1 MSKKQNIQKTGGQFL
16 LNPISDT
23 SIFSRED
30 FTNEHSEIYKMVIDF
45 DKDRVLSQKEKI
57 EKYDPDLSIELLKEL
72 GELGLLGI
80 DIPEKYDGIDLDKIT
95 TAIVAEALVQSPSFA
110 VTWAVQT
117 GIGSLP
123 IIWFG
128 TDEQKNK
135 YLPKVSSGELVCAYG
150 LTEPSSGSDATQ
162 AKTSAKLTE
171 DKKHYILNGEKVFIT
186 NGGIADVFIVFA
198 QVDGNKFSAFIVEK
212 GTEGFSIGRE
222 ENKLGM
228 KGSSTAQ
235 LIFQD
240 AKVPAENLLYKVGK
254 GATIAFNCLNIGRF
268 KLGCSCLGGS
278 KQAITTASQYSLDRK
293 AFGTTISKFDAI
305 QKKIAEMSILTFA
318 TDSMIYRTIGLL
330 QDEIDL
336 IDKDTP
342 DYYIQMGEA
351 MGKYA
356 IETSMVKVFGSDC
369 SHWVIDQGLQVLG
382 GYGYLEEY
390 SLAPAYRD
398 DRINQIWEGTNE
410 INRQIITGFM
420 MKKALT
426 EELPFRDSIRNID
439 FFLNEKPSSNIS
451 EFSKEF
457 DSVESAKKL
466 ALYLFNESL
475 IAFGQDLKNEHQV
488 MEMLADIF
496 TDIYSA
502 ESAIIRT
509 KKIMD
514 SDNPIPTT
522 KDISIVFISEMVGRI
537 ITKTHSIL
545 NTLYDGSVSEDIIA
559 KVSKFEKR
567 MRLPVNA
574 VQLKRNIAEYVFD
587 QKKYPY

>member
-30 FTNEHSEIYKMVIDF
+30 FTSEHSEIYKMVIDF

-342 DYYIQMGEA
+342 NYYIQMGEA

>member
-1 MSKKQNIQKTGGQFL
+1 
-16 LNPISDT
+16 
-23 SIFSRED
+23 
-30 FTNEHSEIYKMVIDF
+30 
-45 DKDRVLSQKEKI
+45 
-57 EKYDPDLSIELLKEL
+57 
-72 GELGLLGI
+72 
-80 DIPEKYDGIDLDKIT
+80 
-95 TAIVAEALVQSPSFA
+95 
-110 VTWAVQT
+110 
-117 GIGSLP
+117 
-123 IIWFG
+123 
-128 TDEQKNK
+128 
-135 YLPKVSSGELVCAYG
+135 
-150 LTEPSSGSDATQ
+150 
-162 AKTSAKLTE
+162 
-171 DKKHYILNGEKVFIT
+171 
-186 NGGIADVFIVFA
+186 
-198 QVDGNKFSAFIVEK
+198 
-212 GTEGFSIGRE
+212 
-222 ENKLGM
+222 
-228 KGSSTAQ
+228 
-235 LIFQD
+235 
-240 AKVPAENLLYKVGK
+240 
-254 GATIAFNCLNIGRF
+254 
-268 KLGCSCLGGS
+268 
-278 KQAITTASQYSLDRK
+278 
-293 AFGTTISKFDAI
+293 
-305 QKKIAEMSILTFA
+305 
-318 TDSMIYRTIGLL
+318 
-330 QDEIDL
+330 
-336 IDKDTP
+336 
-342 DYYIQMGEA
+342 MGEA

-545 NTLYDGSVSEDIIA
+545 NLSLIHI
-559 KVSKFEKR
+559 
-567 MRLPVNA
+567 
-574 VQLKRNIAEYVFD
+574 
-587 QKKYPY
+587 

>member
-1 MSKKQNIQKTGGQFL
+1 MNKKHNIQKTGGQFL
-16 LNPISDT
+16 LDPISDT

-30 FTNEHSEIYKMVIDF
+30 FSSEHSEIYKMVMDF
-45 DKDRVLSQKEKI
+45 DKDRVLSEKEKI

-123 IIWFG
+123 IVWFG
-128 TDEQKNK
+128 SAEQKNK
-135 YLPKVSSGELVCAYG
+135 YLPKVSSGEFVCAYG

-186 NGGIADVFIVFA
+186 NGGIADVFIIFA
-198 QVDGNKFSAFIVEK
+198 QVDGDKFSAFIVEK

-235 LIFQD
+235 LLFQD

-278 KQAITTASQYSLDRK
+278 KQAITTASQYSLERK
-293 AFGTTISKFDAI
+293 AFGTSISKFDAI
-305 QKKIAEMSILTFA
+305 QKKIAEMAILTFA

-336 IDKDTP
+336 IDKDAP

>member
-30 FTNEHSEIYKMVIDF
+30 FTSEHSEIYKMVIDF

-439 FFLNEKPSSNIS
+439 SFLNEKPSSNIS

>member
-1 MSKKQNIQKTGGQFL
+1 MT
-16 LNPISDT
+16 
-23 SIFSRED
+23 
-30 FTNEHSEIYKMVIDF
+30 V
-45 DKDRVLSQKEKI
+45 
-57 EKYDPDLSIELLKEL
+57 
-72 GELGLLGI
+72 
-80 DIPEKYDGIDLDKIT
+80 
-95 TAIVAEALVQSPSFA
+95 
-110 VTWAVQT
+110 
-117 GIGSLP
+117 
-123 IIWFG
+123 
-128 TDEQKNK
+128 
-135 YLPKVSSGELVCAYG
+135 
-150 LTEPSSGSDATQ
+150 
-162 AKTSAKLTE
+162 
-171 DKKHYILNGEKVFIT
+171 
-186 NGGIADVFIVFA
+186 
-198 QVDGNKFSAFIVEK
+198 
-212 GTEGFSIGRE
+212 
-222 ENKLGM
+222 
-228 KGSSTAQ
+228 
-235 LIFQD
+235 
-240 AKVPAENLLYKVGK
+240 
-254 GATIAFNCLNIGRF
+254 
-268 KLGCSCLGGS
+268 
-278 KQAITTASQYSLDRK
+278 
-293 AFGTTISKFDAI
+293 
-305 QKKIAEMSILTFA
+305 LTFA

-336 IDKDTP
+336 IDKQET

-426 EELPFRDSIRNID
+426 EELPFRDSIQKID
-439 FFLNEKPSSNIS
+439 SFLNEKQSSNIS

-466 ALYLFNESL
+466 GLYLFNESL
-475 IAFGQDLKNEHQV
+475 IAFGQDLKNEHQI

-496 TDIYSA
+496 TDIYTA

-514 SDNPIPTT
+514 SDNPIPTS
-522 KDISIVFISEMVGRI
+522 KDISIVFISEMVSRV

-545 NTLYDGSVSEDIIA
+545 NTLYDGPVSEDIIA

-567 MRLPVNA
+567 MRLSVNT
-574 VQLKRNIAEYVFD
+574 VQLKRNIAEYVFE